1 MPTDPKSALAA
12 ILPATLRDLLRGRAL
27 VLGRP
32 VWGQRAGRHVADR
45 AGLGHLFRAHRPYVA
60 GDDPRLLDW
69 RAMARHDRPMI
80 RQTEGEE
87 ELSLIALIDRSGA
100 MNYGEGTT
108 HKHSYAAA
116 LIAALAHLALRQGDR
131 FGFACGGDGTIDIGH
146 IRPTGGAHRLH
157 ALALALSPVDKEKE
171 KEKEKMLRGVCPWGQ
186 LVLETAPR
194 LPKRALVLAT
204 SDFLDPCPAA
214 DEEQARAAEF
224 DLWRSFAG
232 LRARG
237 HDVVL
242 LQILHAD
249 ELHPPWATDDELLRI
264 VDPTGRRTEL
274 VGSARALVRRYQ
286 ARFAGHQRAL
296 TRHCEEHGIHL
307 IQAQSNTP
315 LEDTLLALLACL
327 RGAPH
332 QRARSI
338 RR

>member
-1 MPTDPKSALAA
+1 MSTDPTSALAA
-12 ILPATLRDLLRGRAL
+12 ILPVTLRDLLRGRAL

-32 VWGQRAGRHVADR
+32 VWGQRAGRHATNR
-45 AGLGHLFRAHRPYVA
+45 TGLGHLFRAHRPYVA

-87 ELSLIALIDRSGA
+87 QLSLVTLLDRSGA
-100 MNYGEGTT
+100 MDYGDGPT

-131 FGFACGGDGTIDIGH
+131 FGFASGGDGTTDIGH
-146 IRPTGGAHRLH
+146 IRPAGGTQPLH
-157 ALALALSPVDKEKE
+157 ALALALAPADDRK
-171 KEKEKMLRGVCPWGQ
+171 GPHGTCPWGQ
-186 LVLETAPR
+186 LVEETAPR
-194 LPKRALVLAT
+194 LPKRALVLAV

-214 DEEQARAAEF
+214 DEAKARANEF

-249 ELHPPWATDDELLRI
+249 ERSPPWAGDDLLRI
-264 VDPTGRRTEL
+264 VDPKGSRVEL
-274 VGSARALVRRYQ
+274 VGTARALMRRYQ

-296 TRHCEEHGIHL
+296 TRHSEEHGIHL

-315 LEDTLLALLACL
+315 LEDTLLVLLACL

-332 QRARSI
+332 QQARSI
-338 RR
+338 SR

>member
-1 MPTDPKSALAA
+1 M
-12 ILPATLRDLLRGRAL
+12 
-27 VLGRP
+27 
-32 VWGQRAGRHVADR
+32 WGQRAGRHAADR

-87 ELSLIALIDRSGA
+87 QLSLIALLDRSGA
-100 MNYGEGTT
+100 MNYGEGPT
-108 HKHSYAAA
+108 HKYSYAAA
-116 LIAALAHLALRQGDR
+116 LIAALAHLTLRQGDR
-131 FGFACGGDGTIDIGH
+131 FGFASGGDGATDTRQ
-146 IRPTGGAHRLH
+146 IRASGGAQRLH
-157 ALALALSPVDKEKE
+157 ALALALSSANADNADNA
-171 KEKEKMLRGVCPWGQ
+171 LRGTCPWGP
-186 LVLETAPR
+186 LVEETAPR
-194 LPKRALVLAT
+194 LPKRALVLAV

-214 DEEQARAAEF
+214 DEAMAREAEL
-224 DLWRSFAG
+224 DLWRRFAG

-249 ELHPPWATDDELLRI
+249 ERSPPWAGDDLLRI
-264 VDPTGRRTEL
+264 VDPKGRRKDL
-274 VGSARALVRRYQ
+274 VGTARALKRRYQ

-296 TRHCEEHGIHL
+296 TRHCEEQGIHL
-307 IQAQSNTP
+307 ISAHSDAP

-332 QRARSI
+332 QRARSVS
-338 RR
+338 R